1 MAQLLYALQFR
12 GGAQPQNDAG
22 SVLKAATSSPSTAI
36 TTTVSGSGIGAS
48 VAAVTGET
56 ARFESTVTM
65 LDGGGFNEEGS
76 ISFGAGNTLRFT
88 TVGRG
93 TLGPSA
99 DPKLSTGAV
108 IWQIAG
114 GEGQFKGANGYITSN
129 FSVSD
134 QGEVVDNQIGV
145 IFTP

>member
-1 MAQLLYALQFR
+1 MAQLLYALQFKGR
-12 GGAQPQNDAG
+12 AQPANDAG
-22 SVLKAATSSPSTAI
+22 SVLKAATSSPSSAI
-36 TTTVSGSGIGAS
+36 TTNVGSSGVETSI
-48 VAAVTGET
+48 AAIPGET

-114 GEGQFKGANGYITSN
+114 GEGQFKGASGYITSN

-134 QGEVVDNQIGV
+134 QGDVVDNQFGV
-145 IFTP
+145 IYTP

>member
-1 MAQLLYALQFR
+1 MAEILYALQFK
-12 GGAQPQNDAG
+12 GDAQPANDAG
-22 SVLKAATSSPSTAI
+22 TVLKAATTAPSSTI
-36 TTTVSGSGIGAS
+36 TTRIGDSGVQARIEAT
-48 VAAVTGET
+48 AGES

-93 TLGPSA
+93 TLVPSV
-99 DPKLSTGAV
+99 DPKLSIGAV

-114 GEGQFKGANGYITSN
+114 GAGQFKAASGYITSN